1 MIILPNSSPELE
13 WTCGV
18 IDSSKTI
25 SHIPTAALELTA
37 WDKDSIALAYLG
49 FPTELRLGWLFLSG
63 RYPTKM
69 LRKKWGR
76 YLSCGWALH
85 SVH

>member
-1 MIILPNSSPELE
+1 MITLPNSSPELE

-18 IDSSKTI
+18 TGSSKTI

-37 WDKDSIALAYLG
+37 WDKDSIALAQLG
-49 FPTELRLGWLFLSG
+49 FPTELRWGCFSLSG
-63 RYPTKM
+63 WYLTKA

-85 SVH
+85 SSH